1 MGEIVKMAHI
11 GISHASCV
19 RRLNGIFNKLLSGK
33 VIVDIQNPIDLND
46 EISRQP
52 DLILLRWREDYYAKK
67 YPQPKDI
74 FLLIEIVDSIVKYD
88 REVKIPL
95 YAKNRISEVWLID
108 LNKELI
114 EVYWNIVGTIYK
126 KKEQFFRGDRLIIQA
141 FDNMSLTVD
150 RILG

>member
-33 VIVDIQNPIDLND
+33 VIVDIQNPIDLNH

-126 KKEQFFRGDRLIIQA
+126 KREQFFRSDRLIIQA

>member
-1 MGEIVKMAHI
+1 MLK
-11 GISHASCV
+11 
-19 RRLNGIFNKLLSGK
+19 
-33 VIVDIQNPIDLND
+33 
-46 EISRQP
+46 
-52 DLILLRWREDYYAKK
+52 WREDYYPKK